1 MQMEGEIK
9 LRNVQSIVLFL
20 AISKQGKL
28 VSNKKR
34 DLGFNQNSELMSKF
48 NSYHRKQYSGIVSS
62 IIKDGDLHALSQS
75 IAAPSNAKVPLEPTS
90 ADDKGKGKGLQADQL
105 RRFSPKRSQ
114 PYG

>member
-1 MQMEGEIK
+1 MEGEIK
-9 LRNVQSIVLFL
+9 LRKVQSIVLFL

-48 NSYHRKQYSGIVSS
+48 NYHRKQYSGIVSS

-75 IAAPSNAKVPLEPTS
+75 IAAPSNAKVPLEPTG
-90 ADDKGKGKGLQADQL
+90 AGDKGKGKGPQADQL
-105 RRFSPKRSQ
+105 RRFSPKRS
-114 PYG
+114 